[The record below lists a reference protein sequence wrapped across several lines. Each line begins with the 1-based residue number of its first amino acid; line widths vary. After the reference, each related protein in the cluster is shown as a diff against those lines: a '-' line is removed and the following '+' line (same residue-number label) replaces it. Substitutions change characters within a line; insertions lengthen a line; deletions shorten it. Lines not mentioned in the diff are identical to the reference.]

1 MKVVA
6 RNSKS
11 KRKSKQ
17 KLAFNVQAFLDSA
30 GVARRV
36 EEFQKSQTIYSQ
48 GNPAKTVMYIQEGG
62 VKLSVVN
69 DVGKEAVLA
78 ILGPDDFFGEGGLA
92 GQPLRMGTATPI
104 TPTTI
109 LCSLSRPGDR
119 PPSDPEWRGPPP
131 QRVFP

>member
-1 MKVVA
+1 MYLSSEWPCYMKVVA
-6 RNSKS
+6 RSSNTKS

-17 KLAFNVQAFLDSA
+17 KLHFNVQGFLDSA

-36 EEFQKSQTIYSQ
+36 AEFQKSQTIYSQ
-48 GNPAKTVMYIQEGG
+48 GDPATTVMYVQEGG

-92 GQPLRMGTATPI
+92 GQPLRMGTATAI
-104 TPTTI
+104 TPNNDT
-109 LCSLSRPGDR
+109 CY
-119 PPSDPEWRGPPP
+119 
-131 QRVFP
+131 